1 MRLAAAT
8 SALGLGSSLP
18 HLQRD
23 RARHSSQ
30 RRNAYC
36 CNGDASGRKVAS
48 CGATLHHAT
57 CCKSIP
63 VAYITNARAIAPALW
78 APAMQCTCAAEHRAP
93 PLSRSTSVAAMPQ
106 SRTSTGW
113 PAAASPPI
121 QRHCCS
127 KNLRRSESTSANGS
141 RRRRRACVQ
150 SRCRCGRGEP
160 SPGADVA
167 GVSPEQ
173 VSQGCAS
180 GLSSA
185 NHGS

>member
-1 MRLAAAT
+1 M
-8 SALGLGSSLP
+8 
-18 HLQRD
+18 Q
-23 RARHSSQ
+23 
-30 RRNAYC
+30 
-36 CNGDASGRKVAS
+36 CNVAS

-78 APAMQCTCAAEHRAP
+78 APAMQCTCAAEHSAP

-113 PAAASPPI
+113 PAAVSPPI

-127 KNLRRSESTSANGS
+127 RNLRRSESTGANGS
-141 RRRRRACVQ
+141 RRC
-150 SRCRCGRGEP
+150 

-167 GVSPEQ
+167 GVSTVPVQ
-173 VSQGCAS
+173 MWQG
-180 GLSSA
+180 
-185 NHGS
+185 